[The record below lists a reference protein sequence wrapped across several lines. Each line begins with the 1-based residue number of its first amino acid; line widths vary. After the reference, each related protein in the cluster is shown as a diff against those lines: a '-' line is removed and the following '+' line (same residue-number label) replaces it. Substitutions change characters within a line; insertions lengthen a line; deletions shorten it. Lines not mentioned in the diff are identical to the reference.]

1 VPDLI
6 KSHKI
11 AIIGGKSAE
20 LSAELGVTTCDLESC
35 DLALFL
41 VSANDGIVSAD
52 LEKWRL
58 ARDLYI
64 PSLVVICDLGAS
76 EIDFEDMSAIASKM
90 LDPVVTPYL
99 VLHSDD
105 GTPAALIELESLR
118 IIDYSSGVKT
128 VREADP
134 EHIEL
139 VTEFRSEYLED
150 LEDAGEDSFS
160 AGLLFPAIPW
170 VEGTRIGLD
179 QIIEFLNQVPIT
191 S

>member
-11 AIIGGKSAE
+11 AIVGGKSVE
-20 LSAELGVTTCDLESC
+20 LSAELGVTTSDLESC

-99 VLHSDD
+99 VLHGDD

-118 IIDYSSGVKT
+118 IIDYSSGVQI

-139 VTEFRSEYLED
+139 VAEFRSEYLED

-170 VEGTRIGLD
+170 VEGKRIGLD
-179 QIIEFLNQVPIT
+179 QITDFLNQVPIT